1 MPIKATSRVF
11 ACLQNPKGFVT
22 FRGMLPRIL
31 PAFALAVPLVFSSA
45 SAHAETADTQAT
57 SRIFDHLRNDP
68 ARLTVFLR
76 GFPKGGDLHNHLAG
90 AIPAESFLDWAGQ
103 DGLCVS
109 LAQGRILPTK
119 CRLATPGDMPASQ
132 LRTRQDAR
140 ELMIDSLSMHDFVP
154 TPADRSG
161 HDHFFSTF
169 GRFAPVL
176 SAHQGAML
184 AQARDQAAADHVV
197 YLELMI
203 SPALGS
209 MVKAGDQHPLHDL
222 DLDAAHEALH
232 DERPRLVAEARHET
246 DEMEHQARDIL
257 QCDTPAAHPGCAV
270 TVRYLFQA
278 IRTMTPPEVFAQLDA
293 GYALAHEDPRFVG
306 LNFVAP
312 EDDAVAMADYALHMQ
327 MFAKLG
333 ALYPDVRLSLHAG
346 ELTPALVP
354 VTGLQSHIRDAVE
367 IAGADRIGHGVD
379 ITWEKDAVRLL
390 GEMAQRRVA
399 VEINLTSND
408 QILGV
413 SGAAHPMGLYRRAHV
428 PVVLSTDDEG
438 VSRSNLTEAYVRALS
453 TAPLT
458 YADLKTISRN
468 SLTYAFIPGTS
479 LWDGDHVITLCK
491 APQSFACADFLKKS
505 PKARLQL
512 QLEQNFAAFENTVS
526 HEPLFL

>member
-1 MPIKATSRVF
+1 
-11 ACLQNPKGFVT
+11 
-22 FRGMLPRIL
+22 MLPRLL
-31 PAFALAVPLVFSSA
+31 PALALAFPLFSA
-45 SAHAETADTQAT
+45 QAETPEAQSTA
-57 SRIFDHLRNDP
+57 RIFDHLRNDP
-68 ARLTVFLR
+68 ARLTLFMR

-90 AIPAESFLDWAGQ
+90 AISAESYLDWAAE

-109 LAQGRILPTK
+109 LSQGRILPGK
-119 CRLATPGDMPASQ
+119 CRLATPGDIPAAQ
-132 LRTRQDAR
+132 LKTRDDAR
-140 ELMIDSLSMHDFVP
+140 DVMIDSLSMHDFTP
-154 TPADRSG
+154 SPADRSG

-176 SAHQGAML
+176 PAHSGAML

-203 SPALGS
+203 SPGLGA

-222 DLDAAHEALH
+222 DLDAAHEALK
-232 DERPRLVAEARHET
+232 DERPRLVAEARRNT
-246 DEMEHQARDIL
+246 DEMEHEAHDIL

-278 IRTMTPPEVFAQLDA
+278 IRTMTPAQVFTQLDT
-293 GYALAHEDPRFVG
+293 GYQLAHDDPRFVG

-312 EDDAVAMADYALHMQ
+312 EDNPVAMGDYSLHMQ

-354 VTGLQSHIRDAVE
+354 ASGLQSHIRDAVE
-367 IAGADRIGHGVD
+367 IAGAERIGHGVD
-379 ITWEKDAVRLL
+379 ILWEKDALRLL
-390 GEMAQRRVA
+390 KEMAQRRIA
-399 VEINLTSND
+399 VEINLTSNA

-413 SGAAHPMGLYRRAHV
+413 SGGAHPLNVYRHAHV

-438 VSRSNLTEAYVRALS
+438 VSRSNLTLDYLKAVSTTPLS
-453 TAPLT
+453 
-458 YADLKTISRN
+458 YADLKSLSRN
-468 SLTYAFIPGTS
+468 SLTYAFIPGMS

-505 PKARLQL
+505 QKARLQL
-512 QLEQNFAAFENTVS
+512 QLEQNFAAFENAIS
-526 HEPLFL
+526 HEPLFQ

>member
-1 MPIKATSRVF
+1 MR
-11 ACLQNPKGFVT
+11 LQKTAGFVT
-22 FRGMLPRIL
+22 FRAMLPRFL
-31 PAFALAVPLVFSSA
+31 PVLALALPLF
-45 SAHAETADTQAT
+45 SAHAETQDTQTTAH
-57 SRIFDHLRNDP
+57 IFDRIRSDP
-68 ARLTVFLR
+68 ARLALFMRAL
-76 GFPKGGDLHNHLAG
+76 PKGGDLHNHLAG
-90 AIPAESFLDWAGQ
+90 AIMAESFLDWAGD

-109 LAQGRILPTK
+109 LPAGRILPSK
-119 CRLATPGDMPASQ
+119 CRLATPGDMPATQ
-132 LRTRQDAR
+132 LKNRQDAR
-140 ELMIDSLSMHDFVP
+140 EIMIDALSMRDFVP

-161 HDHFFSTF
+161 HDHFFATF

-203 SPALGS
+203 SPGLGA

-222 DLDAAHEALH
+222 DLDAAHEALRQ
-232 DERPRLVAEARHET
+232 DTPRLVAEARHDT

-278 IRTMTPPEVFAQLDA
+278 IRTMTPAEVFAQLDA

-306 LNFVAP
+306 INFVAP
-312 EDDAVAMADYALHMQ
+312 EDDAVAMADYELHMQ
-327 MFAKLG
+327 MFAKMG

-346 ELTPALVP
+346 ELTPSLVP
-354 VTGLQSHIRDAVE
+354 ASGLQSHIRDAVE

-379 ITWEKDAVRLL
+379 ILWEKDSTRLL
-390 GEMAQRRVA
+390 GEMAQRRIA
-399 VEINLTSND
+399 VEINLTSNA

-413 SGAAHPMGLYRRAHV
+413 SGPSHPFGLYRRAHV

-438 VSRSNLTEAYVRALS
+438 VSRSNLTEAYLQALS
-453 TAPLT
+453 AATLS
-458 YADLKTISRN
+458 YADLKTLSRN
-468 SLTYAFIPGTS
+468 SLTYGFIPGTS

-491 APQSFACADFLKKS
+491 APQSFACADFLRKS
-505 PKARLQL
+505 QKARLQL
-512 QLEQNFAAFENTVS
+512 QLEQNFADFENTIS
-526 HEPLFL
+526 HEPLFQ